1 MEREFEHRITEVED
15 RSKSNTKRIDKLEER
30 QDNLDE
36 LASAVKVLAVREAN
50 VESDVKEMKKDVKTL
65 TEKPARRWEALIG
78 QIISLL
84 VAAAFG
90 FFVAKLSQL
99 L

>member
-65 TEKPARRWEALIG
+65 TEKPAKRWDALIS
-78 QIISLL
+78 QIISIV
-84 VAAAFG
+84 VAAVFG
-90 FFVAKLSQL
+90 FVLAKLF
-99 L
+99 